1 MALAYQSHGVAMET
15 NIMKKGIFPP
25 KYALLIDIDSIIAV
39 WHEERVV

>member
-1 MALAYQSHGVAMET
+1 MDLAYNSHGVAMET
-15 NIMKKGIFPP
+15 NSMKKGNIAP